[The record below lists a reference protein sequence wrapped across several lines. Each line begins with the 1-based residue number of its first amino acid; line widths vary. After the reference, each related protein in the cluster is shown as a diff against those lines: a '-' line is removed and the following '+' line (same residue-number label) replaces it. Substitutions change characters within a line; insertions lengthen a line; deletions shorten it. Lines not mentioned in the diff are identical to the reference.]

1 MNCDFPKR
9 LASARKKRGISQ
21 KQAAAALGVSQALLS
36 HYEKGIRECGLDFVV
51 KVSQY
56 YNVSCD
62 YLLGGSNDSDGDRF
76 SKRELVRVLNTVLST
91 VSKNT
96 DTVTEKYCNTYMNL
110 AIYRLLRI
118 LSDASAKERNAALTN
133 AYQTDRM
140 ADGYMQMCVAKLMKQ
155 FESGNFDTE
164 SELKNSAEWNAILS
178 VVTSSEKLLSELN
191 FDKKES

>member
-62 YLLGGSNDSDGDRF
+62 YLLGSSNDSDGDRF
-76 SKRELVRVLNTVLST
+76 SKRELVRVLNTVLAT

-96 DTVTEKYCNTYMNL
+96 DSSTEKYCNTYMNL
-110 AIYRLLRI
+110 AIFRLLRI
-118 LSDASAKERNAALTN
+118 LSAGSAKEKSVALNN

-140 ADGYMQMCVAKLMKQ
+140 ADGYMQLCIAKLIKQ
-155 FESGNFDTE
+155 FENGNFETE
-164 SELKNSAEWNAILS
+164 NELKKSAEWNAILS
-178 VVTSSEKLLSELN
+178 VVNSSEKLLSELN
-191 FDKKES
+191 FEKKEN